1 MASGYKH
8 PSQRPGSY
16 TPTRGSFKGQTF
28 RSYRA
33 YQTAHAQ
40 RKGFKSAAVR
50 LASPRKPSPKTFS
63 SEEAFQKSTAGRAT
77 RAYLA
82 LHRDPDLTL
91 AQAAKAAGT
100 TPAAIW
106 RYAGPSL
113 ERKGSRVV
121 PIREDAIAVPM
132 TVDTVNGSV
141 SGIVEGSRARKLIG
155 AHKAALSAAF
165 TYPSPQHARE
175 LATYKG
181 RTIQFVDGR
190 RVELLGDLQEARTLA
205 RRGLLSNDGPYP
217 PYMALDVSGMR
228 SAA

>member
-1 MASGYKH
+1 MANGYKH
-8 PSQRPGSY
+8 PSQKSGSY

-40 RKGFKSAAVR
+40 RRGFKSAATR
-50 LASPRKPSPKTFS
+50 LASPRKPSLKTFS
-63 SEEAFQKSTAGRAT
+63 SEDAFGKSTAGRAT

-82 LHRDPDLTL
+82 LRRDPSITL

-100 TPAAIW
+100 TPGAIR
-106 RYAGPSL
+106 RYAGASL

-121 PIREDAIAVPM
+121 PTRADTIAVPM
-132 TVDTVNGSV
+132 TVNTVNGSV
-141 SGIVEGSRARKLIG
+141 SGIVEGSTARDVIG
-155 AHKAALSAAF
+155 AHSAALSAAL
-165 TYPSPQHARE
+165 TYPSPQHARM
-175 LATYKG
+175 LAAYKG
-181 RTIQFVDGR
+181 RTIRFADGR

-205 RRGLLSNDGPYP
+205 RRGLLSNVGPY
-217 PYMALDVSGMR
+217 DVSGMR